1 MPATHPHHDGT
12 DGTVMDNTTAMRAA
26 LVAAGGVR
34 ARTSPN
40 PWVGAVVLSTDG
52 CVVGAGAT
60 ERPGGRHAEVVAL
73 AEAGTA
79 AMGGTV
85 VCTLEPCSHHGR
97 TPPCTDA
104 IIAAGIRGV
113 VVGVVDPDEQV
124 AGSGVEAL
132 RGAGLEVEVG
142 VLADEVEAQ
151 LAAYLHHRRT
161 GRPYVVCKLAMS
173 LDGGTAA
180 PDGTSQWITGADARR
195 DTHRL
200 RAESDAIV
208 VGAGTVRADDP
219 ALTVRHVDGDDPLR
233 VVLGVAPAD
242 ARVRPCLEWD
252 SDLGDLLDELGGRG
266 VLQLMVEGG
275 AQVVGSFHRAG
286 LIDRYVLY
294 VAPAFFGG
302 SAAFPAIGGASVSTL
317 ADVWR
322 GRFDSVEQVG
332 ADLRIE
338 IVPEDHTVQEVA
350 PQEEY

>member
-1 MPATHPHHDGT
+1 MAID
-12 DGTVMDNTTAMRAA
+12 DTTAMRSALSAA
-26 LVAAGGVR
+26 RAVR

-40 PWVGAVVLSTDG
+40 PWVGAVVVSAEG
-52 CVVGAGAT
+52 IVVGTGAT
-60 ERPGGRHAEVVAL
+60 EPPGGRHAEVVAL
-73 AEAGTA
+73 DEAGA
-79 AMGGTV
+79 SAMGATI

-104 IIAAGIRGV
+104 IISAGVRRV
-113 VVGVVDPDEQV
+113 VVGMVDPDERV
-124 AGSGVEAL
+124 AGAGIEAL
-132 RGAGLEVEVG
+132 RQAGLDVAVG
-142 VLADEVEAQ
+142 VLAGEVAAQ
-151 LAAYLHHRRT
+151 LAPYLHHRRT

-200 RAESDAIV
+200 RAESDAIL

-219 ALTVRHVDGDDPLR
+219 ALTVRHVEGDDPLR
-233 VVLGVAPAD
+233 VVLGTAPAD
-242 ARVRPCLEWD
+242 ARVRPCLEWEG
-252 SDLGDLLDELGGRG
+252 DLCDLLDELGGRG

-294 VAPAFFGG
+294 VAPAVFGG
-302 SAAFPAIGGASVSTL
+302 AAAFPAIGGNTAPTL
-317 ADVWR
+317 TDLWR

-332 ADLRIE
+332 VDLRIE
-338 IVPEDHTVQEVA
+338 IVPNEK
-350 PQEEY
+350 EEH

>member
-1 MPATHPHHDGT
+1 MAID
-12 DGTVMDNTTAMRAA
+12 DTTAMRAA
-26 LVAAGGVR
+26 LSAARAVR

-40 PWVGAVVLSTDG
+40 PWIGAVVVSAEG
-52 CVVGAGAT
+52 IVVGTGAT
-60 ERPGGRHAEVVAL
+60 EPPGGRHAEVVAL
-73 AEAGTA
+73 DEAGA
-79 AMGGTV
+79 SAMGATI

-104 IIAAGIRGV
+104 IISAGVRRV
-113 VVGVVDPDEQV
+113 VVGMVDPDERV
-124 AGSGVEAL
+124 AGAGIEAL
-132 RGAGLEVEVG
+132 RQAGLDVAVG
-142 VLADEVEAQ
+142 VLAGEVAAQ
-151 LAAYLHHRRT
+151 LAPYLHHRRT

-200 RAESDAIV
+200 RAESDAIL

-219 ALTVRHVDGDDPLR
+219 ALTVRHVEGDDPLR
-233 VVLGVAPAD
+233 VVLGTAPAD
-242 ARVRPCLEWD
+242 ARVRPCLEWEG
-252 SDLGDLLDELGGRG
+252 DLCDLLDELGGRG

-294 VAPAFFGG
+294 VAPAVFGG
-302 SAAFPAIGGASVSTL
+302 TAAFPAIGGNTAPTL
-317 ADVWR
+317 TDLWR

-332 ADLRIE
+332 VDLRIE
-338 IVPEDHTVQEVA
+338 IVPNEK
-350 PQEEY
+350 EEH